1 MNSLTLKSEYSE
13 EYSELMK
20 DAEETMS
27 PRQFRKNRE
36 EKKDSNKNNETL
48 ENILLG
54 LNKKDDE
61 PSKNIKIKNMK
72 QIKNK
77 RLNSDDIDLNFSDN
91 KSGANNG
98 FNKKMSKPNTNTN
111 DMLIE
116 PIDEGVGPDGPGP
129 ELGTSVDNTNPNKQ
143 TKEKNESNPTLEITK
158 SQKSLRE
165 EKPQSSFGPSQTT
178 KNRNMSAVNSVLK
191 ENLLDKKIVI
201 ANTGKIPSFSV
212 HNNKNINNS
221 NGGDQSVKSNKISDN
236 YSRVVLEETKDKIEI
251 ENSFIVKTNIPSN
264 SKIII

>member
-1 MNSLTLKSEYSE
+1 ML
-13 EYSELMK
+13 
-20 DAEETMS
+20 
-27 PRQFRKNRE
+27 FR
-36 EKKDSNKNNETL
+36 S
-48 ENILLG
+48 
-54 LNKKDDE
+54 
-61 PSKNIKIKNMK
+61 
-72 QIKNK
+72 
-77 RLNSDDIDLNFSDN
+77 
-91 KSGANNG
+91 
-98 FNKKMSKPNTNTN
+98 
-111 DMLIE
+111 
-116 PIDEGVGPDGPGP
+116 
-129 ELGTSVDNTNPNKQ
+129 
-143 TKEKNESNPTLEITK
+143 LEITK

-264 SKIII
+264 SKIIT